1 MRIFP
6 FRLSFSLRF
15 KDTFLY
21 FIMIF
26 ISLRGKRRNRIW
38 ILSMPKSVARNKVDP
53 ARGELSDHR
62 FYIKTQK
69 EVKVVKKKA
78 FAIILTLA
86 MVTMLVPITSAANDP
101 YSVRQMVLDETANTG
116 SLRLYYDDRFPVGE
130 CQVSLGDQQCDSKK
144 AGTNEPDDAVITKVD
159 NQLIATGC
167 GTCMATFS
175 KEGVSYSVTITVTA
189 APISLVMVTGHSLGA
204 GEKGNPTES
213 VVCEAGQAY
222 STYAK
227 AGDLAVDNAS
237 DFVPAALGYGDSK
250 TTVADINAFT
260 SSGDGVQG
268 EDSALAYYWNQ
279 LTGEK
284 IWVLNAA
291 RSGSCLQNYWL
302 PSLTDGGHNNF
313 WRAVALF
320 KAAENVLSQEVT
332 AGHYELKHMGIINH
346 SAANGDEGLPIDD
359 YTAKYLSMWN
369 GFKSKLQTT
378 IGGVN
383 KTVDFLGIT
392 PFWQSVNTT
401 ALNNAKIVNYY
412 MGTSAAYS
420 DIYITTDIGRQ
431 WGSDAGV
438 QTYFKGK
445 YPSGTVDYPTHSGSI
460 QLPTR
465 RGSGAPQE
473 SADKQNYGTDTVFGD
488 ISHYRQ
494 VGYNEIGKDMAHN
507 LVSSLY
513 GQSSAQSVVVT
524 KRDGKAIDPA
534 QTLLMTP
541 GETLELTLMPNPVS
555 VNDLEIVCTGNALQR
570 TSENAFVYQCVAGGT
585 GEIQVKQ
592 GGRTLASYTVK
603 CVSGAWYRWHFSK

>member
-1 MRIFP
+1 M
-6 FRLSFSLRF
+6 L
-15 KDTFLY
+15 
-21 FIMIF
+21 
-26 ISLRGKRRNRIW
+26 
-38 ILSMPKSVARNKVDP
+38 KSVARNKVDP

-69 EVKVVKKKA
+69 EVKAVKKKA

-101 YSVRQMVLDETANTG
+101 YSVRQLSLDDTSNTG
-116 SLRLYYDDRFPVGE
+116 TLLLYYDDRFAVGDY
-130 CQVSLGDQQCDSKK
+130 QVSLGDQNCTSKK
-144 AGTNEPDDAVITKVD
+144 VGSETLDDAVVTKVG

-167 GTCMATFS
+167 GTCEATFS
-175 KEGVSYSVTITVTA
+175 KDAVSYAVTITVTP
-189 APISLVMVTGHSLGA
+189 APISLVMITGHSLGA
-204 GEKGNPTES
+204 GEKGNAAES
-213 VVCEAGQAY
+213 VVCEDGQAY

-227 AGDLAVDNAS
+227 AGELTVDNAQS
-237 DFVPAALGYGDSK
+237 FVPAALGYGDS
-250 TTVADINAFT
+250 TTTFADINAFT
-260 SSGDGVQG
+260 SSGAGVQG

-291 RSGSCLQNYWL
+291 RSGTCLQKYWL
-302 PSLTDGGHNNF
+302 PSLTDSSHNNF

-320 KAAENVLSQEVT
+320 KAAENVLRQEVT

-346 SAANGDEGLPIDD
+346 SAANSDENLTIDD
-359 YTAKYLSMWN
+359 YTEKYLSMWN
-369 GFKSKLQTT
+369 GFKRELQTT
-378 IGGVN
+378 IGGVK

-438 QTYFKGK
+438 RAYFEGK
-445 YPSGTVDYPTHSGSI
+445 YPSDTVDYPTHSGSI

-465 RGSGAPQE
+465 RGSGASQE
-473 SADKQNYGTDTVFGD
+473 SPDKQDYGTETVFGD

-524 KRDGKAIDPA
+524 KRDGKAIDPE

>member
-1 MRIFP
+1 
-6 FRLSFSLRF
+6 
-15 KDTFLY
+15 
-21 FIMIF
+21 
-26 ISLRGKRRNRIW
+26 
-38 ILSMPKSVARNKVDP
+38 MPKSVARNKADP

-69 EVKVVKKKA
+69 EVKAVKKKA

-116 SLRLYYDDRFPVGE
+116 SLRLYYDARFPVGE
-130 CQVSLGDQQCDSKK
+130 YQVSLGDQQCDSKK

-175 KEGVSYSVTITVTA
+175 KEGVSYSVMITVTA

-227 AGDLAVDNAS
+227 AGELTVENAATY
-237 DFVPAALGYGDSK
+237 VPAALGYAGDHIAA
-250 TTVADINAFT
+250 ADINAFT
-260 SSGDGVQG
+260 SAGSGVQG
-268 EDSALAYYWNQ
+268 EDSAFAYYWNR

-313 WRAVALF
+313 WCAVALF
-320 KAAENVLSQEVT
+320 QAAENVLSQEVT

-346 SAANGDEGLPIDD
+346 SAANGDEPLAIDD
-359 YTAKYLSMWN
+359 YTEKYLSMWN
-369 GFKSKLQTT
+369 RFKSELQMT
-378 IGGVN
+378 IGGVE

-392 PFWQSVNTT
+392 PFWQSVNAT

-445 YPSGTVDYPTHSGSI
+445 YPSDTVDYPTHSGSI

-473 SADKQNYGTDTVFGD
+473 SADKQDYGTDTVFGD

-592 GGRTLASYTVK
+592 GGRTLASYPVK

>member
-1 MRIFP
+1 M
-6 FRLSFSLRF
+6 L
-15 KDTFLY
+15 
-21 FIMIF
+21 
-26 ISLRGKRRNRIW
+26 
-38 ILSMPKSVARNKVDP
+38 KSVARNKVDP

-69 EVKVVKKKA
+69 EVKAVKKKA

-130 CQVSLGDQQCDSKK
+130 YQVSLGDQQCDSKK
-144 AGTNEPDDAVITKVD
+144 AGTNEPDDAVITQVD

-175 KEGVSYSVTITVTA
+175 KEGVSYAVTITVTA

-204 GEKGNPTES
+204 GEKGDPAES

-237 DFVPAALGYGDSK
+237 DFVPAALGYGDSE

-268 EDSALAYYWNQ
+268 EDSAFAYYWNQ

-291 RSGSCLQNYWL
+291 RSGTCLQEYWL
-302 PSLTDGGHNNF
+302 PSLTDSRNNNF

-320 KAAENVLSQEVT
+320 KAAETVLSHEIE

-346 SAANGDEGLPIDD
+346 SAANSDENLTIDD
-359 YTAKYLSMWN
+359 YTEKYLSMWN
-369 GFKSKLQTT
+369 GFKSELQMT
-378 IGGVN
+378 INGVDR
-383 KTVDFLGIT
+383 TVDFLGIT

-438 QTYFKGK
+438 RAYFEGK
-445 YPSGTVDYPTHSGSI
+445 YPSGTVDYTTHSGSI

-473 SADKQNYGTDTVFGD
+473 SADKQDYGTDTVFGD

-555 VNDLEIVCTGNALQR
+555 ANNLEIVCTGNALQR
-570 TSENAFVYQCVAGGT
+570 ISENAFVYQCIAGGT

-592 GGRTLASYTVK
+592 GGRTLANYPVK

>member
-1 MRIFP
+1 
-6 FRLSFSLRF
+6 
-15 KDTFLY
+15 
-21 FIMIF
+21 
-26 ISLRGKRRNRIW
+26 
-38 ILSMPKSVARNKVDP
+38 MPKSVARNKVDP

>member
-1 MRIFP
+1 M
-6 FRLSFSLRF
+6 
-15 KDTFLY
+15 
-21 FIMIF
+21 
-26 ISLRGKRRNRIW
+26 
-38 ILSMPKSVARNKVDP
+38 
-53 ARGELSDHR
+53 
-62 FYIKTQK
+62 
-69 EVKVVKKKA
+69 KKKA

-130 CQVSLGDQQCDSKK
+130 YQVSLGDQQCDSKK

-167 GTCMATFS
+167 GICMATFS
-175 KEGVSYSVTITVTA
+175 KEGVSYSVMITVTA

-227 AGDLAVDNAS
+227 AGELTVENAATY
-237 DFVPAALGYGDSK
+237 VPAALGYAGDY
-250 TTVADINAFT
+250 TAAAAINAFT
-260 SSGDGVQG
+260 SAGSGVQG
-268 EDSALAYYWNQ
+268 EDSAFAYYWNQ

-291 RSGSCLQNYWL
+291 RSGTCLQNYWL

-320 KAAENVLSQEVT
+320 KAAENVLSREVT

-346 SAANGDEGLPIDD
+346 SAANSDENLAIDD
-359 YTAKYLSMWN
+359 YTEKYLSMWN
-369 GFKSKLQTT
+369 GFKSELQTT

-438 QTYFKGK
+438 QAYFKGK

-473 SADKQNYGTDTVFGD
+473 SADKQDYGTDTVFGD

-507 LVSSLY
+507 LFSSLY

-555 VNDLEIVCTGNALQR
+555 ANNLEIVCTGNALQR
-570 TSENAFVYQCVAGGT
+570 ISENAFVYQCIAGGT

-592 GGRTLASYTVK
+592 GGRTLASYPVK

>member
-1 MRIFP
+1 
-6 FRLSFSLRF
+6 
-15 KDTFLY
+15 
-21 FIMIF
+21 
-26 ISLRGKRRNRIW
+26 
-38 ILSMPKSVARNKVDP
+38 MPKSVARNKVDP

-69 EVKVVKKKA
+69 EVKAVKKKA

-101 YSVRQMVLDETANTG
+101 YSVRQLSLDDTSKTG
-116 SLRLYYDDRFPVGE
+116 TLLLYYDDRFAVGDY
-130 CQVSLGDQQCDSKK
+130 QVSLGTQNCTSKK
-144 AGTNEPDDAVITKVD
+144 VGSDTLDDSVVTKVD

-167 GTCMATFS
+167 GTCVATFS
-175 KEGVSYSVTITVTA
+175 KDAVSYEVTITVKP
-189 APISLVMVTGHSLGA
+189 APISLVMITGHSLGA
-204 GEKGNPTES
+204 GEKGNAAES
-213 VVCEAGQAY
+213 VVCEDGQAY

-227 AGDLAVDNAS
+227 AGDLTVDNAS
-237 DFVPAALGYGDSK
+237 SFVPAALGYGDSK
-250 TTVADINAFT
+250 TAVEGINAFT
-260 SSGDGVQG
+260 SAGSGVQG
-268 EDSALAYYWNQ
+268 EDSAFAYYWNR

-302 PSLTDGGHNNF
+302 PSLTDDEHNNF

-320 KAAENVLSQEVT
+320 KAAETVLSREVT

-346 SAANGDEGLPIDD
+346 SAANSDENLTIDD
-359 YTAKYLSMWN
+359 YTEKYLSMWN
-369 GFKSKLQTT
+369 RFKSELQMT
-378 IGGVN
+378 IGGVE

-392 PFWQSVNTT
+392 PFWQSVNAT

-438 QTYFKGK
+438 QAYFKDK
-445 YPSGTVDYPTHSGSI
+445 YPNGIVDYTTHSGSI

-465 RGSGAPQE
+465 RGNGAPNE
-473 SADKQNYGTDTVFGD
+473 SADKQDYGAETVFGD

-541 GETLELTLMPNPVS
+541 GETIELTLMPNPVS
-555 VNDLEIVCTGNALQR
+555 ANNLEIVCTGNALQR
-570 TSENAFVYQCVAGGT
+570 ISENAFVYQCIAGGT

-592 GGRTLASYTVK
+592 GGGTLASYTVK